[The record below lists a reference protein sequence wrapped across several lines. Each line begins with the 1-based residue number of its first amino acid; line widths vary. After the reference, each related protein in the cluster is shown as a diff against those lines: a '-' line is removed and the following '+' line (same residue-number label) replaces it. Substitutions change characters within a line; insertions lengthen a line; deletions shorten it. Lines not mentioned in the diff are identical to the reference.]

1 MISTQQRRA
10 HRGFT
15 LIEVMITV
23 AIIGILAA
31 IALPSYRE
39 HVFRS
44 RRLAAQATLLEAAQF
59 MERFYTQN
67 GRYHQAVG
75 GAALTLPTG
84 LAVSPQGSSGTSV
97 NYAITL
103 TPTASTYT
111 LVAEPKNAQA
121 QDRCG
126 TMGLNEKGVRSV
138 SEGTES
144 DCWRR

>member
-1 MISTQQRRA
+1 MISAHQRRA

-23 AIIGILAA
+23 VVISILAS

-39 HVFRS
+39 HVDRS

-67 GRYHQAVG
+67 GNYLTALPG
-75 GAALTLPTG
+75 GLT
-84 LAVSPQGSSGTSV
+84 VSPPGSSGTSV
-97 NYAITL
+97 MYTISL
-103 TPTASTYT
+103 TPAASTYT
-111 LVAEPKNAQA
+111 LTAEPQNAQA

-126 TMGLNEKGVRSV
+126 TMSLNEKGVRSV
-138 SEGTES
+138 SKGTES